1 VDKERRVRPRKFVS
15 RKNNSFY
22 QDQEKKNTKLDKKG
36 IKCEYTHAS
45 SSSSTMSIGSRMDG
59 VSLRKKDPSLWLVG
73 FGVEVEKK
81 MRAM

>member
-1 VDKERRVRPRKFVS
+1 
-15 RKNNSFY
+15 
-22 QDQEKKNTKLDKKG
+22 
-36 IKCEYTHAS
+36 
-45 SSSSTMSIGSRMDG
+45 MSIGSRMDG

>member
-1 VDKERRVRPRKFVS
+1 LFHARTIAFTKTRK
-15 RKNNSFY
+15 
-22 QDQEKKNTKLDKKG
+22 KKNTKLDKKG